1 MMLREA
7 LIVIGIVSLGCNAQ
21 AAQPASPNPA
31 QAAAAPPAAP
41 ASPPAGAGPAASPPS
56 PAAATAA
63 PAAAGAPAS
72 SAPAPGAATKP
83 AAPDLARGQKLAAEV
98 CAACHGPDGN
108 SPLPENPR
116 IAGQVADYIAK
127 QLVDYKVA
135 KERKNPIMQAI
146 AAQLSDEDIR
156 AVSAH
161 FAQQKPRPGTA
172 RGQEL
177 VALGQKIY
185 RGGISAAGVPACA
198 SCHGPAGVGIPAL
211 YPQLA
216 GQHAQYTAAQL
227 RAFRSSERLN
237 DPNQM
242 MRTIASRLS
251 EREIAALSEY
261 IAGLR

>member
-1 MMLREA
+1 
-7 LIVIGIVSLGCNAQ
+7 
-21 AAQPASPNPA
+21 
-31 QAAAAPPAAP
+31 
-41 ASPPAGAGPAASPPS
+41 
-56 PAAATAA
+56 
-63 PAAAGAPAS
+63 
-72 SAPAPGAATKP
+72 
-83 AAPDLARGQKLAAEV
+83 LARGQKLAGEV

-116 IAGQVADYIAK
+116 LAGQVADYIAK
-127 QLVDYKVA
+127 QLVDYKTA

-146 AAQLSDEDIR
+146 AAQLSEEDIR
-156 AVSAH
+156 AVSAY

-185 RGGISAAGVPACA
+185 RGGIAAAGVPACSA
-198 SCHGPAGVGIPAL
+198 CHGPAGVGVPSL

-216 GQHAQYTAAQL
+216 GQHAQYTATQL

>member
-1 MMLREA
+1 MRLREA
-7 LIVIGIVSLGCNAQ
+7 LIVIGIASLGGNAQ
-21 AAQPASPNPA
+21 AAQPPSPNP
-31 QAAAAPPAAP
+31 QAAPATAPAPAAP
-41 ASPPAGAGPAASPPS
+41 AAPPS
-56 PAAATAA
+56 AAPTATPPAATAPGAPVAAAPTA
-63 PAAAGAPAS
+63 PAAA
-72 SAPAPGAATKP
+72 KP
-83 AAPDLARGQKLAAEV
+83 AAPDLARGQKLAGEV

-127 QLVDYKVA
+127 QLVDYKAA

-146 AAQLSDEDIR
+146 AAQLSEDDIR
-156 AVSAH
+156 AVSAY
-161 FAQQKPRPGTA
+161 FARQEPRPGTA

-185 RGGISAAGVPACA
+185 RGGIGAAGVPACS
-198 SCHGPAGVGIPAL
+198 SCHGPAGVGVPSL

-251 EREIAALSEY
+251 EREIAAVSEY